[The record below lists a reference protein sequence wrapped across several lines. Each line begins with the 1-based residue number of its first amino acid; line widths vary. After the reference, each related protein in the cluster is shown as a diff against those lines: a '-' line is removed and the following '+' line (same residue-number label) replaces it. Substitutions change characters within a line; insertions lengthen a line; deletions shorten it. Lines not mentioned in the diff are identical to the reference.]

1 MRKGL
6 ILLTYLFFLAL
17 LIVPLGKMIA
27 SAGAYG
33 LSGLLEVLSSREVLH
48 ALYLSGLI
56 AVIVTLLNT
65 LFGVG
70 LALLLVRGTRW
81 NRRIRQVLNSMVD
94 LPFAVS
100 PVIGGLMILL
110 LFGPQTVL
118 GTFFESI
125 GAQIVFALPGM
136 IIATLFV
143 TFPLM
148 VREVMP
154 VLQEAG
160 TDQEEAAYTLGAS
173 GWLTFRRVTW
183 PSIRFGVLYGVV
195 LTVAR
200 SLGEF
205 GAVLVVSGNI
215 INKTQ
220 TATTLV
226 YQEVENF
233 HFVAANGVAVVLAAL
248 SILILLLLE
257 WAKHRKEG
265 IFHAD
270 SGT

>member
-6 ILLTYLFFLAL
+6 ILLTYFFFVAL
-17 LIVPLGKMIA
+17 LILPLGKMIA
-27 SAGAYG
+27 SAWETG
-33 LSGLLEVLSSREVLH
+33 LTGVLEVLTRKEVLH
-48 ALYLSGLI
+48 ALVLSGLI
-56 AVIVTLLNT
+56 TVIVTLLNT
-65 LFGVG
+65 LFGVS
-70 LALLLVRGTRW
+70 LALFLVRGRRW
-81 NRRIRQVLNSMVD
+81 NRRIKQVLNSMVD

-118 GTFFESI
+118 GTFFEGI
-125 GAQIVFALPGM
+125 GMPIVFALPGM
-136 IIATLFV
+136 VIATLFV

-154 VLQEAG
+154 VLQETG
-160 TDQEEAAYTLGAS
+160 TEQEAAAYTLGANA
-173 GWLTFRRVTW
+173 WLTFWRVTW
-183 PSIRFGVLYGVV
+183 PSIRFGVLYGFV
-195 LTVAR
+195 LTAAR

-215 INKTQ
+215 INRTQ

-226 YQEVENF
+226 YQEVEDF
-233 HFVAANGVAVVLAAL
+233 HFVAANTVATVLVML

-257 WAKHRKEG
+257 WSKQRKDG
-265 IFHAD
+265 ILHAD
-270 SGT
+270 SNT